1 MKKNKTL
8 KLLCILFFLS
18 PLHLFAQ
25 QDLTGLWKGK
35 LYNDTTKEYL
45 FYELAISNDNGK
57 LTGYS
62 YTVFKGANGDEIG
75 VKTIKVKRVNDKIII
90 EDISLINNT
99 YAADAPT
106 KKVRKLLTVTLTD
119 KDSVMVMS
127 GNWITNWV
135 GKFRPVTGTVEVEK
149 KNYDWKEEPLLK
161 KLDTMKLAATLS
173 FNQPEKKESL
183 TAVIVKPT
191 ETTTVIEKKPVKQKP
206 TLIADS
212 SKTVAVAKPMKKI
225 KKPEKITTT
234 TTTPVKNSSS
244 AITTN
249 SSIKRNAPVVII
261 PPAAEAAV
269 RKTQTIQSI
278 EYASDSLVLS
288 IYDNGIIDG
297 DTVSILLNGGLIF
310 SKTGLLEKPTS
321 KTIYTKDIPDSTQ
334 LIWYAENL
342 GTIPPNTGLLILMDG
357 KTRHEIFFSADLQTN
372 AAIILRRKKK
382 V

>member
-173 FNQPEKKESL
+173 FNQPEKKENL
-183 TAVIVKPT
+183 AAAIVKPT
-191 ETTTVIEKKPVKQKP
+191 ETTTTIEKKPIKQKP
-206 TLIADS
+206 TVIADS
-212 SKTVAVAKPMKKI
+212 SKTVVIARPAKKI
-225 KKPEKITTT
+225 KKPEKVTNSVSSNNPSATITTIQKP
-234 TTTPVKNSSS
+234 TPV
-244 AITTN
+244 
-249 SSIKRNAPVVII
+249 I

-269 RKTQTIQSI
+269 RKTQTIQTI
-278 EYASDSLVLS
+278 EYESDSLVLS

-342 GTIPPNTGLLILMDG
+342 GSIPPNTGLLILMDG